1 MHRLYETDDISVFWN
16 SDKCRHARKC
26 VTGCPEVFD
35 FKRKPWI
42 DLSQDET
49 QRIWKTIKQCPSGA
63 LDIIYNHE
71 VMVKLDKDNSRSTA
85 VDEEG
90 QIIGECDYHES
101 DDAINIYHTEVKLE
115 YGRKG
120 IAKRLVYKVFEEADR
135 ECKKIV
141 ATCSYA
147 AKTLED
153 QMVK

>member
-71 VMVKLDKDNSRSTA
+71 VMVKLDKDNNRSIA
-85 VDEEG
+85 VDKDG
-90 QIIGECDYHES
+90 QIIGECDFQES
-101 DDAINIYHTEVKLE
+101 ADIITIYHTEVKPE
-115 YGRKG
+115 YGGNG
-120 IAKRLVYKVFEEADR
+120 IAKRLVYKIFEEADR

-141 ATCSYA
+141 PTCSYA
-147 AKTLED
+147 AKLLSN
-153 QMVK
+153 